1 MLESIVGCSIAVVG
15 AEVLFSMDF
24 VFFCEVDAQPA
35 SRMAKEKFLS
45 KDVDIGVVLEV
56 INHQL
61 SYTKSKIIE
70 ANASKAHVKYC

>member
-1 MLESIVGCSIAVVG
+1 MLESIVGCSIVVVG
-15 AEVLFSMDF
+15 AVVLFSTGF
-24 VFFCEVDAQPA
+24 VFCEVDAQPA

-61 SYTKSKIIE
+61 SYTKSKILQ